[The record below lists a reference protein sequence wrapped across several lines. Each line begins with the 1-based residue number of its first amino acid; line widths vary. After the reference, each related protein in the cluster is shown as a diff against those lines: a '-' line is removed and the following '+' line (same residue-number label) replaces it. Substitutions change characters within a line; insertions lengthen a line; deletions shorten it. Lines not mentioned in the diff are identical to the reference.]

1 LYIAENSQMKKLL
14 SIFKVITLVLM
25 LFVGG
30 LFVSGYGYLLKL
42 GVKIIEIGRTTAG
55 LEDYIHFEVREIPK
69 SNTTQP
75 WAIHTNYNSVTPT
88 KALKKL
94 HEAHKTVAFLII
106 KNDSIWHEQY
116 FDGFGKD
123 SKTNSF
129 SMIKTIVAAS
139 LAKAIE
145 EGHVKSFDQKAKD
158 FLPWLKGKY
167 ANEMTV
173 GNLATMSS
181 GLDWKEDYDN
191 LLTITPRTYIT
202 SDITRV
208 MKTIPIKNEPGK
220 RFVYQSGSTQ
230 LLSLLL
236 TQATG
241 ETISNLVRRYFWN
254 PLGAHAN
261 ANWRLD
267 STKNGVEKSYCCF
280 NSNARDYARF
290 AALFKNGGAW
300 KGTQLISPEYVQKS
314 VTPQFENGQDYGY
327 GWWLGSHLGKRFFS
341 MRGHNG
347 QYVIVFPEDDII
359 VVRLGHEQLPDL
371 PGVRHSAD
379 YLGYME
385 EAFAM
390 LAYDN
395 ASKP

>member
-1 LYIAENSQMKKLL
+1 MKKLT
-14 SIFKVITLVLM
+14 SILKGIILVLV
-25 LFVGG
+25 LFVAG
-30 LFVSGYGYLLKL
+30 LFMSGYGYLFELSAKA
-42 GVKIIEIGRTTAG
+42 IEIGRTTAG
-55 LEDYIHFEVREIPK
+55 LEDYIHFDVREIPK
-69 SNTTQP
+69 SDTPQP
-75 WAIHTNYNSVTPT
+75 WALHADYNSVPPT
-88 KALKKL
+88 KTLKKM
-94 HEAHKTVAFLII
+94 HETHKTVAFLII

-158 FLPWLKGKY
+158 FLPWLKGAY

-173 GNLATMSS
+173 GDLATMSS

-202 SDITRV
+202 RDITRV

-220 RFVYQSGSTQ
+220 KFVYQSGSTQ
-230 LLSLLL
+230 LLSLVL
-236 TQATG
+236 TEATG
-241 ETISNLVRRYFWN
+241 ETISDLVRRYFWN
-254 PLGAHAN
+254 PLGAHAD

-267 STKNGVEKSYCCF
+267 SANKGIEKSYCCF

-290 AALFKNGGAW
+290 AALFKNGGVW
-300 KGTQLISPEYVQKS
+300 NNTQLISPEYVQKS
-314 VTPQFENGQDYGY
+314 IKPQFRNGENYGY
-327 GWWLGSHLGKRFFS
+327 GWWLGSHMGKRYFS

-347 QYVIVFPEDDII
+347 QYAIVFPEDDVI
-359 VVRLGHEQLPDL
+359 VVRLGHEQLSDL

-390 LAYDN
+390 LAYEN
-395 ASKP
+395 TSNP